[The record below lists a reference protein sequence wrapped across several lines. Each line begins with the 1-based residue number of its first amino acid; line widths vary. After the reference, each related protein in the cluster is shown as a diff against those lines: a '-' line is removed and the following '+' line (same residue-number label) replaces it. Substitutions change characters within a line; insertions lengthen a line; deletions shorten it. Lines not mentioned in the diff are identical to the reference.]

1 MFDQI
6 AGSEEYDYTYVFEAG
21 SSLTFDGSCVFEG
34 NRAIGSPSTGIIN
47 IAPLQVRIAEPWD
60 GQTHVYD
67 GNSEV
72 PQNPQQPPNAGNTT
86 SR

>member
-6 AGSEEYDYTYVFEAG
+6 GGSTEYDYTYVFEKG

-47 IAPLQVRIAEPWD
+47 IAPLNVRIAEPWD

-72 PQNPQQPPNAGNTT
+72 QYPQQHKGNKTT
-86 SR
+86 